1 MQKIYL
7 DNAAT
12 TKVRKEVVSEMQ
24 KYMLEEY
31 GNPSSQHELGIKAR
45 EAIDSARTKIVRE
58 IDAKLGEIYFT
69 SGGTESNN
77 LAIIG
82 LAKANPGKKTIII
95 SSIEH
100 PSIVE
105 PCKYL
110 EDQGYKIIKIRVN
123 KEGIIDIDELEKLI
137 KTNSDDL
144 LLVSIMQVN
153 NIIGT
158 IQPVEEIVNLCK
170 EKRVLF
176 HTDAV
181 QSFGKLKID
190 VKKMNIDLLSAS
202 GHKIN
207 GPKGVGF
214 LYIRAGIKINPLVYG
229 GGQEKGL
236 RNGTE
241 NVPGIVGM
249 ARALEL
255 QKKINKEKIRKV
267 RDLLINELENIG
279 GKINGSKKMRIYN
292 NINVSFP
299 VDAGNLVAYL
309 SNKGIYVSTGSACES
324 KKEREDETLKA
335 IGLNKK
341 RMDGSI
347 RITLNE
353 EINVE
358 DLDRIVREI
367 EKMIRINLK
376 IGLNIKD

>member
-1 MQKIYL
+1 MMKKQIYM
-7 DNAAT
+7 DNVAT

-24 KYMLEEY
+24 KYMLEDY
-31 GNPSSQHELGIKAR
+31 GNPSSQHELGQRARNAIDKAR
-45 EAIDSARTKIVRE
+45 TE
-58 IDAKLGEIYFT
+58 IAKEIGAKPGEIYFT

-367 EKMIRINLK
+367 EKM
-376 IGLNIKD
+376 

>member
-105 PCKYL
+105 PCKEL
-110 EDQGYKIIKIRVN
+110 EREGYKIIKIKVD
-123 KEGIIDIDELEKLI
+123 KGGIINIDDMERKLRDN
-137 KTNSDDL
+137 KDV
-144 LLVSIMQVN
+144 LLVSVMHVN
-153 NIIGT
+153 NIIGS
-158 IQPVEEIVNLCK
+158 IHPIEKIGRSCK
-170 EKRVLF
+170 KNGVLF

-181 QSFGKLKID
+181 QSFGKLEID
-190 VKKMNIDLLSAS
+190 VKRMNIDLLSAS

-207 GPKGVGF
+207 GPKGTGF
-214 LYIRAGIKINPLVYG
+214 LYIRDGIKISPIVYG

-236 RNGTE
+236 RSGTE
-241 NVPGIVGM
+241 NVPGIMGI
-249 ARALEL
+249 AKALEL
-255 QKKINKEKIRKV
+255 QNKVNKNKIKKF
-267 RDLLINELENIG
+267 RDLLINELESIG
-279 GKINGSKKMRIYN
+279 GKINGSKDNRIYN
-292 NINVSFP
+292 NINVSFTEI
-299 VDAGNLVAYL
+299 DASTLVVFL
-309 SNKGIYVSTGSACES
+309 SEKGICVSAGSACES
-324 KKEREDETLKA
+324 KKKREDETLKA
-335 IGLNKK
+335 IGLKK
-341 RMDGSI
+341 EEINGSI

-353 EINVE
+353 ELNRKDVDRVIKEVE
-358 DLDRIVREI
+358 EA
-367 EKMIRINLK
+367 LK
-376 IGLNIKD
+376 VKVF